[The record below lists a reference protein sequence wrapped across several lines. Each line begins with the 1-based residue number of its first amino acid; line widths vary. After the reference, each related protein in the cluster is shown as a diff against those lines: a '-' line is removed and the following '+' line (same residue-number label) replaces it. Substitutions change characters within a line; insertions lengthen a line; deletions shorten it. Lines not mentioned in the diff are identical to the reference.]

1 MSRPRLK
8 RDFDPRPGLAAV
20 ALFVVMAAAF
30 INVDFPAPENFG
42 EAPDVTSSIGAAMFG
57 INPADVAGEAALGA
71 ETFLV
76 AFEIVDLVLVAALVG
91 AVMLARRE
99 DETMEERD

>member
-30 INVDFPAPENFG
+30 VNVDFPAPQDFG
-42 EAPDVTSSIGAAMFG
+42 ATPDVTSSIGAAMFG
-57 INPADVAGEAALGA
+57 IDPAAVAGDAALGA

-76 AFEIVDLVLVAALVG
+76 AFEIVDLLLVAALVA

-99 DETMEERD
+99 DRTMEGSE